1 MKSVKK
7 EFWWDES
14 NEMLVRRVW
23 ENNGATR

>member
-14 NEMLVRRVW
+14 NEVLIKRVW
-23 ENNGATR
+23 ENHGATR